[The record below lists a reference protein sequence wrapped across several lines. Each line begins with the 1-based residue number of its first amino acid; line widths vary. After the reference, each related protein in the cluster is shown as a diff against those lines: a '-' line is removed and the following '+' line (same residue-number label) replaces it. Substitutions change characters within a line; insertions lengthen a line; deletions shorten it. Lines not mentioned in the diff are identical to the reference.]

1 MGGSVTLLKTAIL
14 ISSIAL
20 SNSVGATILSLNS
33 SFGAD
38 TITRD
43 TSTGPDWL
51 DVTETDGLSYNQVTA
66 LVGSGETYEG
76 WRYASAAEL
85 DQLIVNF
92 GYIAVQADCDYG
104 VLRCDVNI
112 GGGWVDTVNRGHAG
126 NYGLDGVGSFS
137 MQPSGPAA
145 AWLLGTALLG
155 LFSTIRFAR
164 KS

>member
-1 MGGSVTLLKTAIL
+1 MTLLKTAIL

-43 TSTGPDWL
+43 TSTGLDL

-66 LVGSGETYEG
+66 FVGSGETYEG

-92 GYIAVQADCDYG
+92 GYTAVQTDCDYG

-126 NYGLDGVGSFS
+126 NYGLDGVGSFLVEL
-137 MQPSGPAA
+137 SGPAA
-145 AWLLGTALLG
+145 AWLLGSALLG